1 MQMNTQNHGTWHS
14 VLIVIRAV
22 IVGLLVGMIA
32 ANIWPLLL
40 LSLGMPVAAGAEVVF
55 LALYVWWASG
65 GGPPNALRAARAES
79 FRVRS
84 LSAVQWIW
92 GIVAAVSFAATIHAA
107 LVLLFRIVP
116 FPAAAFHQGY
126 DFSFIPSRPMQWLA
140 CIVSALSAG
149 ICEETGFRGYMQ
161 RPIEKRSGPVVA
173 ITVSSLAFML
183 IHLTKDWALF
193 GMVPIVF
200 GAGVLLGALAR
211 ASGTLIF
218 GMLGHWIMDIGLF
231 AYWWTQIAGTFSQR
245 PVAESGLDKSAY
257 VEALVFAVVLI
268 VLLIAMRRL
277 RELRS
282 VGVRSLQK
290 SELQ

>member
-1 MQMNTQNHGTWHS
+1 MNTQNHSAWQR
-14 VLIVIRAV
+14 VLIVVRAV

-40 LSLGMPVAAGAEVVF
+40 VSLGMPIAAGAEVVF
-55 LALYVWWASG
+55 LAFYVWWASG
-65 GGPPNALRAARAES
+65 GGPPNSLRAWRAEN
-79 FRVRS
+79 FRVRP
-84 LSAVQWIW
+84 LSAAQWIW
-92 GIVAAVSFAATIHAA
+92 GVVAAVSFAATVHAA

-116 FPAAAFHQGY
+116 YPAAAFHQGY
-126 DFSFIPSRPMQWLA
+126 DFSFIPSHRMQWLA

-161 RPIEKRSGPVVA
+161 RPIEKSSGPIVA
-173 ITVSSLAFML
+173 ITVSSLLFTL
-183 IHLTKDWALF
+183 IHLTKAWALV
-193 GMVPIVF
+193 GMVPIVL

-218 GMLGHWIMDIGLF
+218 GILGHWIMDIGLF

-257 VEALVFAVVLI
+257 AEVLVFAVVLA

-277 RELRS
+277 RVLGSIAVSRRS
-282 VGVRSLQK
+282 S
-290 SELQ
+290 

>member
-1 MQMNTQNHGTWHS
+1 MNTQNHSTWHRA
-14 VLIVIRAV
+14 LIVIRAV
-22 IVGLLVGMIA
+22 IAGLLVGMIA

-40 LSLGMPVAAGAEVVF
+40 LNLGMPVAAGAELVF

-65 GGPPNALRAARAES
+65 GGPPKSLRAARAEN

-84 LSAVQWIW
+84 LSGAQWIW
-92 GIVAAVSFAATIHAA
+92 GSVAAVSFAATIHAA

-126 DFSFIPSRPMQWLA
+126 DFSFIPSRQMQWLA
-140 CIVSALSAG
+140 CIISALSAG

-161 RPIEKRSGPVVA
+161 RPIEKSSGPIVA
-173 ITVSSLAFML
+173 ITVSSFAFML
-183 IHLTKDWALF
+183 LHLTKSWALL
-193 GMVPIVF
+193 GMVPIVL
-200 GAGVLLGALAR
+200 GAGVLLGTLAR
-211 ASGTLIF
+211 VSGTLIF

-245 PVAESGLDKSAY
+245 PVAETGLDKSAY
-257 VEALVFAVVLI
+257 AEILAFAALLM

-277 RELRS
+277 NELRS
-282 VGVRSLQK
+282 SAQ
-290 SELQ
+290 

>member
-1 MQMNTQNHGTWHS
+1 M
-14 VLIVIRAV
+14 LIVIRAV

-40 LSLGMPVAAGAEVVF
+40 VSLGMPVAAGAEIVF
-55 LALYVWWASG
+55 LALYVWWVSG
-65 GGPPNALRAARAES
+65 GGPPSSLRAVRAEN

-84 LSAVQWIW
+84 LSAAQWTW
-92 GIVAAVSFAATIHAA
+92 GIIAAVSFAATVHAA
-107 LVLLFRIVP
+107 LILLFRIVP

-126 DFSFIPSRPMQWLA
+126 DFSFIPSRQMQWLA

-161 RPIEKRSGPVVA
+161 RPIEKSSGPIVA
-173 ITVSSLAFML
+173 ITVSSLVFML
-183 IHLTKDWALF
+183 LHLTKSWALI

-200 GAGVLLGALAR
+200 GAGVLLGALAH
-211 ASGTLIF
+211 ASGTLLF

-245 PVAESGLDKSAY
+245 PIAETGLDKTAFAE
-257 VEALVFAVVLI
+257 VVVFAVVLI
-268 VLLIAMRRL
+268 VFLIAMRRL
-277 RELRS
+277 RILGS
-282 VGVRSLQK
+282 TTAS
-290 SELQ
+290 S

>member
-1 MQMNTQNHGTWHS
+1 

-40 LSLGMPVAAGAEVVF
+40 LSLGMPVAAGAEIVF
-55 LALYVWWASG
+55 LALYVWWVSG
-65 GGPPNALRAARAES
+65 GGPPSSLRAVRAEN
-79 FRVRS
+79 FRLRS
-84 LSAVQWIW
+84 LSAAQWTW

-126 DFSFIPSRPMQWLA
+126 DFSFIPSRQMQWLA

-161 RPIEKRSGPVVA
+161 RPIEKSSGPIVA
-173 ITVSSLAFML
+173 ITVSSLVFML
-183 IHLTKDWALF
+183 LHLTKSWALI

-200 GAGVLLGALAR
+200 GAGVLLGVLAH

-231 AYWWTQIAGTFSQR
+231 AYWWTQIAGTFPQR
-245 PVAESGLDKSAY
+245 PIAESGLDESAFAE
-257 VEALVFAVVLI
+257 VLVFAVVLM

-277 RELRS
+277 RILGS
-282 VGVRSLQK
+282 ITAS
-290 SELQ
+290 

>member
-1 MQMNTQNHGTWHS
+1 MHVSAQSQSIGQR
-14 VLIVIRAV
+14 VRIVIRAV

-40 LSLGMPVAAGAEVVF
+40 LSLGMPVAAGAEIVF
-55 LALYVWWASG
+55 LALYVWWVSG
-65 GGPPNALRAARAES
+65 GGPPSSLRAVRAEN
-79 FRVRS
+79 FRLRS
-84 LSAVQWIW
+84 LSAAQWTW

-126 DFSFIPSRPMQWLA
+126 DFSFIPSRQMQWLA

-161 RPIEKRSGPVVA
+161 RPIEKSSGPIVA
-173 ITVSSLAFML
+173 ITVSSLVFML
-183 IHLTKDWALF
+183 LHLTKSWALI

-231 AYWWTQIAGTFSQR
+231 AYWWTQIAGTFPQR
-245 PVAESGLDKSAY
+245 PISESGLDESAFAE
-257 VEALVFAVVLI
+257 VLVFAVVLM

-277 RELRS
+277 RILGS
-282 VGVRSLQK
+282 ITAP
-290 SELQ
+290 

>member
-1 MQMNTQNHGTWHS
+1 MNTQNHSAWQR
-14 VLIVIRAV
+14 VLIVVRAV

-40 LSLGMPVAAGAEVVF
+40 VSLGMPIAAGAEVVF
-55 LALYVWWASG
+55 LAFYVWWASG
-65 GGPPNALRAARAES
+65 GGPPNSLRAWRAEN
-79 FRVRS
+79 FRVRP
-84 LSAVQWIW
+84 LSAAQWIW
-92 GIVAAVSFAATIHAA
+92 GVVAAVSFAATVHAA
-107 LVLLFRIVP
+107 LVLLFRIVLY
-116 FPAAAFHQGY
+116 PAAAFHQGY
-126 DFSFIPSRPMQWLA
+126 DFSFIPSHRMQWLA

-161 RPIEKRSGPVVA
+161 RPIEKSSGPIVA
-173 ITVSSLAFML
+173 ITVSSLLFTL
-183 IHLTKDWALF
+183 IHLTKAWALV
-193 GMVPIVF
+193 GMVPIVL

-218 GMLGHWIMDIGLF
+218 GILGHWIMDIGLF

-257 VEALVFAVVLI
+257 AEVLVFAVVLA

-277 RELRS
+277 RVLGSIAVSRRS
-282 VGVRSLQK
+282 S
-290 SELQ
+290 

>member
-1 MQMNTQNHGTWHS
+1 MHVSAQSQSIGQR
-14 VLIVIRAV
+14 VRIVIRAV

-40 LSLGMPVAAGAEVVF
+40 LSLGMPVAAGAEIVF
-55 LALYVWWASG
+55 LALYVWWVSG
-65 GGPPNALRAARAES
+65 GGPPSSLRAVRAEN
-79 FRVRS
+79 FRLRS
-84 LSAVQWIW
+84 LSAAQWTW

-126 DFSFIPSRPMQWLA
+126 DFSFIPSRQMQWLA

-161 RPIEKRSGPVVA
+161 RPIEKSSGPIVA
-173 ITVSSLAFML
+173 ITVSSLVFML
-183 IHLTKDWALF
+183 LHLTKSWALI

-231 AYWWTQIAGTFSQR
+231 AYWWTQIAGTFPQR
-245 PVAESGLDKSAY
+245 PIAESGLDESAFAE
-257 VEALVFAVVLI
+257 VLVFAVVLT

-277 RELRS
+277 RILGS
-282 VGVRSLQK
+282 ITAS
-290 SELQ
+290 